1 MFPCGSETKEGRRT
15 WNFRLMYRCR
25 LCHRAAMNYFPLSW
39 SFLFQPVCPLY
50 SYVRTNKCSST
61 YLSMP
66 AFTSDLDHFRL
77 VRDQAVRNL
86 CVNQAVL

>member
-1 MFPCGSETKEGRRT
+1 
-15 WNFRLMYRCR
+15 
-25 LCHRAAMNYFPLSW
+25 
-39 SFLFQPVCPLY
+39 
-50 SYVRTNKCSST
+50 
-61 YLSMP
+61 MP